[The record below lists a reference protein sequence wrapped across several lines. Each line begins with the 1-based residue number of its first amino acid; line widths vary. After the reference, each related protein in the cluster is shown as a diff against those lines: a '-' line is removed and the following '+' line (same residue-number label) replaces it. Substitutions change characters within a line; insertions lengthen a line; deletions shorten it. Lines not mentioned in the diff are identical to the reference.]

1 MADCNQYSLVN
12 YTSNGAMSL
21 IVGVLRVDQGQPEVF
36 VQFYDLEEW
45 IVPGKW
51 S

>member
-21 IVGVLRVDQGQPEVF
+21 IVGVLRVDQGQLEVF

-45 IVPGKW
+45 IVPGK
-51 S
+51 